1 MKTPGKLR
9 EELSSVISTIQ
20 SVERHLRSK
29 SNESM
34 LGVGVACEES
44 ANKLK
49 DLIANNRVP
58 DTYKVAIVG
67 RFKAGKSSFVNE
79 LLEVRLAG
87 EDTSPETA
95 AVTTFSHGQQVEAV
109 IKLVSKEEWVS
120 QKKLFEEDPS
130 HVDAHRAKVWHSFTK
145 PKKTNEGQEIVFD
158 LNQIESELLQQTS
171 GEVLICLESI
181 GDKKAERTFRE
192 KLKEFTT
199 ANKPYHCLVKS
210 IQIKTPAPMLQD
222 GVQLI
227 DTPGLDD
234 TERFRVSLT
243 EESVQDVDS
252 ILFLTKSGASY
263 GQSEKDFLLSL
274 LRKGTIQQLIIV
286 VTQVDHTYE
295 QHVRAA
301 NDGDVDL
308 ESVHQRISKER
319 LRIRGEIEQ
328 TLREVVGGSAV
339 TNHAYAE
346 QFSDVDIVFTSVLAH
361 RDFIAKREPKVVL
374 SADDPGGVAEFRR
387 RLGQALSRESRL
399 ALAARHILR
408 GAREALDSLT
418 NELDEKIVAVKN
430 IKDKEVVER
439 KLRTFRD
446 KFGAVCKGFEGDLS
460 QQLDSMKQEISLR
473 LGQHKAVI
481 ENVVLRSEK
490 ELDKFRTNDIGRHWR
505 TRRSGYWGYM
515 HDFQARVANKIFPR
529 VQEMLNDHVQV
540 FTAYVEKFEIK
551 VRTLTTSANVIAKE
565 LELGTLK
572 GLSID
577 AQLKNSLEKTL
588 LHAQEQ
594 LTSEQDRIIRLLDNF
609 ISEEVERRIS
619 EKRSEVADVW
629 GRGTTASQTDKI
641 NKFYDEV
648 NGLLGDAL
656 GSHLASRN
664 LEFSKLLLKAAEL
677 TPRLTFAEI
686 DSAVDRSID
695 NLRQAG
701 EATVAGQ
708 KEYAENLI
716 QEIRLEAA
724 KASKPI
730 DQLALFFD
738 EPDDVLVGVAQGD
751 SVPRI
756 NEETRLSKVESD
768 WTSVIN
774 SSATLVVK
782 RLILR
787 DCDTGWPMS
796 KIFDPAYFAGASR
809 VRLTDPYLH
818 SRHQQRNLK
827 EFLVHVFEHS
837 KPKSLEI
844 ICSPPSIE
852 TKENSDRFFTD
863 IAKDAFDRYGVM
875 VEVIHST
882 SIHDRS
888 VIIDNGFLVKLGRG
902 LDFYKPATGLAAH
915 RQENRRVRSAEVDIF
930 KAPG

>member
-20 SVERHLRSK
+20 SIERHLRSK
-29 SNESM
+29 STESM
-34 LGVGVACEES
+34 LGVGIACEES

-95 AVTTFSHGQQVEAV
+95 AVTTFSHGHQVEAA

-120 QKKLFEEDPS
+120 QKKLFEEDAS
-130 HVDAHRAKVWHSFTK
+130 HVDAHRAKVWHSFSK
-145 PKKTNEGQEIVFD
+145 PKKTSEGQEIAFD
-158 LNQIESELLQQTS
+158 LNQIESELLQQAN
-171 GEVLICLESI
+171 GEVLIRLDSI
-181 GDKKAERTFRE
+181 GDKKAERAFRE

-222 GVQLI
+222 GVELI

-243 EESVQDVDS
+243 EESVEDVDS

-295 QHVRAA
+295 QHVSAA
-301 NDGDVDL
+301 TDGDVDL

-328 TLREVVGGSAV
+328 TLRELVGDSAV
-339 TNHAYAE
+339 TSHAYAE
-346 QFSDVDIVFTSVLAH
+346 QFSNVDIVFTSVLAH
-361 RDFIAKREPKVVL
+361 RDFIAKREPKVLL
-374 SADDPGGVAEFRR
+374 STNDPGGVMEFRR
-387 RLGQALSRESRL
+387 RLSHALSRESRL
-399 ALAARHILR
+399 AVAAKYILR
-408 GAREALDSLT
+408 GARETLNSLT
-418 NELDEKIVAVKN
+418 SELDEKIVAVKN

-439 KLRTFRD
+439 KLHTFRD
-446 KFGAVCKGFEGDLS
+446 KFGAVCKGFEGELS
-460 QQLDSMKQEISLR
+460 QQLDSMKQEIALR
-473 LGQHKAVI
+473 LNQHKAVI
-481 ENVVLRSEK
+481 ENIVLRSEK
-490 ELDKFRTNDIGRHWR
+490 ELDKFRTNDVGRHWR

-515 HDFQARVANKIFPR
+515 HEFQARVANKIFPR
-529 VQEMLNDHVQV
+529 VQDMLNDHVLV
-540 FTAYVEKFEIK
+540 FTAYVEKFEVK
-551 VRTLTTSANVIAKE
+551 VRTLTTSATLIAKE
-565 LELGTLK
+565 LELGSLK

-594 LTSEQDRIIRLLDNF
+594 LISEQDRIIRLLDSF

-619 EKRSEVADVW
+619 DKRSEVAEVW
-629 GRGTTASQTDKI
+629 GRGTTASQTYKV

-648 NGLLGDAL
+648 GELLGDAL
-656 GSHLASRN
+656 SSHLASRN

-677 TPRLTFAEI
+677 TPKLTFAEI
-686 DSAVDRSID
+686 DSALDRSID

-708 KEYAENLI
+708 KERAEKLI
-716 QEIRLEAA
+716 HEIRSEAA
-724 KASKPI
+724 KAIKPI
-730 DQLALFFD
+730 ELLAHSFD
-738 EPDDVLVGVAQGD
+738 ESDEIIVE
-751 SVPRI
+751 SVPNSPSIISENMQTGR
-756 NEETRLSKVESD
+756 VESD
-768 WTSVIN
+768 WASNIN
-774 SSATLVVK
+774 SSATLVVN
-782 RLILR
+782 RIILR
-787 DCDTGWPMS
+787 DGDTGWSMA
-796 KIFDPAYFAGASR
+796 KIFDSGYFVGANR
-809 VRLTDPYLH
+809 IRLTDPYLH
-818 SRHQQRNLK
+818 LRHQQRNLR
-827 EFLVHVFEHS
+827 EFLVHVFECS
-837 KPKSLEI
+837 KPKLLEI
-844 ICSPPSIE
+844 ICAPPSIE
-852 TKENSDRFFTD
+852 TKENSDRFFAD
-863 IAKDAFDRYGVM
+863 IAKDAFDKYGVM

-915 RQENRRVRSAEVDIF
+915 RQENRRVRSAEIDIF
-930 KAPG
+930 KSPR